1 MVRDWEYKEFLRRL
15 RKVCNHL
22 TATDHVR
29 LHHLI
34 ERAAYGAFGEV
45 DDFEIEDWLDNE
57 TTFRRMRGRNFIEW
71 DDYRFDADRTM
82 FSVLLK
88 LVDECRLM
96 DNLQAFRMELEPQL
110 KGFSLSPDFT
120 IRTLSLMPRDAAHL
134 LHVTLGKRLE
144 EVCDLY
150 TEAKVF
156 RKGQIMSY
164 VCAMRHMD
172 WHYDNYGMNLMD
184 RGVSRCHVLLQGLY
198 ANLDIYMSGICVALS
213 NRFQLAS
220 VLHRGIPR
228 LIASL

>member
-1 MVRDWEYKEFLRRL
+1 MVRDWEYREFLRRL

-22 TATDHVR
+22 TDTDHVR

-34 ERAAYGAFGEV
+34 ERAAYDAFGGVE
-45 DDFEIEDWLDNE
+45 DFEIEDWLDTE

-71 DDYRFDADRTM
+71 ADYRFDADRTM

-96 DNLQAFRMELEPQL
+96 DNLKAFRTELEPKL
-110 KGFSLSPDFT
+110 KDFSLSPDFT
-120 IRTLSLMPRDAAHL
+120 IYTLSLMPRDASHL
-134 LHVTLGKRLE
+134 LHVTLGNRLE

-150 TEAKVF
+150 ADAHVF
-156 RKGQIMSY
+156 RKGQIMNY
-164 VCAMRHMD
+164 VVAMKNMD
-172 WHYDNYGMNLMD
+172 WHYDNYGMHLMD
-184 RGVSRCHVLLQGLY
+184 RSVKRCHALLQGLY
-198 ANLDIYMSGICVALS
+198 ADLDVYMSGICVALS